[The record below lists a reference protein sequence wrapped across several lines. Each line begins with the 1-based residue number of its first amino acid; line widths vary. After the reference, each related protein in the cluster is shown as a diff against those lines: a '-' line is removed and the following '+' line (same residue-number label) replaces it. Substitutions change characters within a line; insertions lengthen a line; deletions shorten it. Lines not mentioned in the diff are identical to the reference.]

1 MEILN
6 NFNDKEKN
14 NFANPESSKNIKKNI
29 KRSLDPNVL
38 LIIFGLIMGFIISG
52 SFGVNLFSKDD
63 IKIPKGEIKAF
74 EQNGKTWVAF
84 DDPVVNATII
94 TDKDCE
100 NCDYQEVIEMIKG
113 AAIPT
118 LNVREINFDAEEAL
132 KLIELFN
139 IRSIPA
145 FIFDS
150 RLIEIKEY
158 GQIKDV
164 FINKGESYY
173 LDSVKAG
180 IPIGKLIKA
189 VKINKNDISK
199 GSEHAR
205 VTIVEFSDFE
215 CSFCFVAKE
224 TIKQVLDEYGDDV
237 RVVYKHFPLPT
248 NKNAKKAAEAS
259 QCANDQGKFWE
270 MHDAMFEDQSK
281 LSIPDLKQTAKNI
294 GLDANDFNDCL
305 DSGKYDQKVQDD
317 IDLGYE
323 LGISGTPAF
332 FIESEFLSGAQPI
345 EEFEK
350 IIDKK
355 LNK

>member
-1 MEILN
+1 MEIVN
-6 NFNDKEKN
+6 NFDDEKENGSADLESNKN
-14 NFANPESSKNIKKNI
+14 A
-29 KRSLDPNVL
+29 KRGLDSNVL
-38 LIIFGLIMGFIISG
+38 LIVFGLIMGFIISG
-52 SFGVNLFSKDD
+52 SFGFNIFPKDN
-63 IKIPKGEIKAF
+63 IKIPEGGIKAF

-84 DDPVVNATII
+84 NDPVINVTII
-94 TDKDCE
+94 TDEECE

-118 LNVREINFDAEEAL
+118 LNVRDINFDTDEAL
-132 KLIELFN
+132 KLIEFFS

-158 GQIKDV
+158 DQIKDV

-180 IPIGKLIKA
+180 IPIGRLIEA
-189 VKINKNDISK
+189 VKINENDISK
-199 GSEHAR
+199 GPENAK

-215 CSFCFVAKE
+215 CSFCSGAKE
-224 TIKQVLDEYGDDV
+224 TIRQIMDKYGDDI

-248 NKNAKKAAEAS
+248 NKNARKAAEAS

-281 LSIPDLKQTAKNI
+281 LSILDLKQIAKNI
-294 GLDANDFNDCL
+294 GLDVNDFNDCL

-317 IDLGYE
+317 IDIGYE
-323 LGISGTPAF
+323 FGISGTPAF
-332 FIESEFLSGAQPI
+332 FIESEFLSGAQGI

-350 IIDKK
+350 IIDKM
-355 LNK
+355 LDR